1 MRLLANFAEWE
12 KDWLRSQ
19 MVYKVKGHNLE
30 SIKST
35 LESVGFIDVNVKTID
50 GNQNVDS
57 NHSAY
62 FICRKP
68 EKK

>member
-1 MRLLANFAEWE
+1 
-12 KDWLRSQ
+12 

-62 FICRKP
+62 FIWRKP